1 MTNSRRALGRLL
13 LLAFALGLAALLPRP
28 AGAQAPDT
36 GKTVSIVQIGGAF
49 DAAYADFLVGEIRR
63 AEREGDL
70 ALILRL
76 NSSGTVKADADRLV
90 RAVADSKVPIATWVG
105 PTGNAARGAA
115 TRIWYAGDIR
125 LIAPGATVGAAYP
138 ESVGGDE
145 RPPAT
150 SEVPERLRAG
160 ADAGA
165 DELIAAGLA
174 HAKAGTVFEAVRAL
188 DGRTV
193 GGTTLKLD
201 QRSDDVRLA
210 KPGPVVAVR
219 QALATNPTLVYL
231 LLLTGIGAIVFEAF
245 QPGFGPA
252 GYAGGILVLLAAYG
266 LVSMPTSP
274 VGLALLLLGIGGM
287 ALDVRRDAIGP
298 PTWAGAVLAAL
309 GSWWLVHTN
318 GPELR
323 PALWAIVTGVLGSL
337 LFYGIV
343 MTVVLRALRGQ
354 SAQLGQALVGR
365 DGEVR
370 STLNPQGHVLV
381 EGALWRAR
389 AIEWDGPVAAG
400 TPVRV
405 TGVDEEALVLDVA
418 PLGRED

>member
-1 MTNSRRALGRLL
+1 MTISRRALGRLL
-13 LLAFALGLAALLPRP
+13 LLALCLGLAALLPRP
-28 AGAQAPDT
+28 AAAQDT
-36 GKTVSIVQIGGAF
+36 SNRTISIVQIGGAF
-49 DAAYADFLVGEIRR
+49 DSAYADFLVGELRR
-63 AEREGDL
+63 AAEERDM
-70 ALILRL
+70 AVVLRL
-76 NSSGTVKADADRLV
+76 NSSGTIKADADRLV
-90 RAVADSKVPIATWVG
+90 AAVASSPVPVLTWVG
-105 PTGNAARGAA
+105 PSGRHASGAA
-115 TRIWYAGDIR
+115 ARIWYAGHVR
-125 LIAPGATVGAAYP
+125 LVAPGATVGAAYP
-138 ESVGGDE
+138 TDIGGDDTA
-145 RPPAT
+145 PAT
-150 SEVPERLRAG
+150 SDLPDLLRAG
-160 ADAGA
+160 PGRGA
-165 DELIAAGLA
+165 DELVAAGIA
-174 HAKAGTVFEAVRAL
+174 HGKAGTLFEAVRSL
-188 DGRTV
+188 DGKTV
-193 GGTTLKLD
+193 GGTRITLD
-201 QRSDDVRLA
+201 NEADDIRFA
-210 KPGPVVAVR
+210 RPGPVVAVR
-219 QALATNPTLVYL
+219 QALASNPTLVYL

-252 GYAGGILVLLAAYG
+252 GYAGGILVVLAAYG
-266 LVSMPTSP
+266 LVSMPTNP
-274 VGLALLLLGIGGM
+274 VGLALLILGVGGM

-298 PTWAGAVLAAL
+298 PTWAGAVVATA

-318 GPELR
+318 GPALR

-365 DGEVR
+365 SGEVR

-418 PLGRED
+418 PIGRGD

>member
-1 MTNSRRALGRLL
+1 MTTARRACAWLFLVVS
-13 LLAFALGLAALLPRP
+13 ALGLAALMPRP
-28 AGAQAPDT
+28 ATAQDGTGAR
-36 GKTVSIVQIGGAF
+36 VSIVQIGGAF
-49 DAAYADFLVGEIRR
+49 DSAYADFLVGEIRR
-63 AEREGDL
+63 AERAGDT
-70 ALILRL
+70 AIVLRL
-76 NSSGTVKADADRLV
+76 NSSGTIKADAERLV
-90 RAVADSKVPIATWVG
+90 EAVATSKVPIATWVG
-105 PTGNAARGAA
+105 PSGRHAHGAA
-115 TRIWYAGDIR
+115 TRIWYAGDLR
-125 LIAPGATVGAAYP
+125 LVATGARIGAAYP
-138 ESVGGDE
+138 TDIGGDDVA
-145 RPPAT
+145 PADT
-150 SEVPERLRAG
+150 VIPAPLRHG
-160 ADAGA
+160 ADLDA
-165 DELIAAGLA
+165 DALVAQGIADG
-174 HAKAGTVFEAVRAL
+174 KAGTLFEALRAL
-188 DGRTV
+188 DGKTFDGRTI
-193 GGTTLKLD
+193 TLD
-201 QRSDDVRLA
+201 QTQDDIRFA

-219 QALATNPTLVYL
+219 QALASNPTLVYL

-252 GYAGGILVLLAAYG
+252 GYAGGVLVLLAAYG
-266 LVSMPTSP
+266 LVSMPTNP

-298 PTWAGAVLAAL
+298 PTWGGAVLAAL

-365 DGEVR
+365 SGEVR

-418 PLGRED
+418 PIGRED

>member
-1 MTNSRRALGRLL
+1 MTISRRAVGRLL

-28 AGAQAPDT
+28 AAAQDGT
-36 GKTVSIVQIGGAF
+36 GGSISFVQIGGGI
-49 DAAYADFLVGEIRR
+49 DAAYADFLVGEIHR
-63 AEREGDL
+63 AERAGDT
-70 ALILRL
+70 AIVLRL
-76 NSSGTVKADADRLV
+76 NSSGTVEADADRLV
-90 RAVADSKVPIATWVG
+90 RAIAGSTVPIATWVG
-105 PTGNAARGAA
+105 PRGRHVSGAA
-115 TRIWYAGDIR
+115 TRIWYAGDLR
-125 LIAPGATVGAAYP
+125 LVAPGATVGAAYP
-138 ESVGGDE
+138 TDIGGDDA
-145 RPPAT
+145 PPAT
-150 SEVPERLRAG
+150 TDLPEGLRAG
-160 ADAGA
+160 SAAGA
-165 DELIAAGLA
+165 DELVAAGIA
-174 HAKAGTVFEAVRAL
+174 HGRAGTLFEALRAL
-188 DGRTV
+188 DGKTFDGKRIT
-193 GGTTLKLD
+193 LD
-201 QRSDDVRLA
+201 QETDDVRFA
-210 KPGPVVAVR
+210 RPGPVVAVR

-252 GYAGGILVLLAAYG
+252 GYAGGILVLLATYG
-266 LVSMPTSP
+266 LVSMPVNP
-274 VGLALLLLGIGGM
+274 LGLALLLIGIGGM
-287 ALDVRRDAIGP
+287 ALDVRRDSIGP
-298 PTWAGAVLAAL
+298 PTWGGAVVAAL

-323 PALWAIVTGVLGSL
+323 PALWAIVTGILGSL

-365 DGEVR
+365 SGEVR

-418 PLGRED
+418 PIGRED

>member
-1 MTNSRRALGRLL
+1 MTITRRALAWLL
-13 LLAFALGLAALLPRP
+13 LVASALGLAALLPRP
-28 AGAQAPDT
+28 ATAQAPQ
-36 GKTVSIVQIGGAF
+36 GRTVSFVQIGGAF

-63 AEREGDL
+63 AERDGDM
-70 ALILRL
+70 AIVLRL
-76 NSSGTVKADADRLV
+76 NSSGTVKADAERLV
-90 RAVADSKVPIATWVG
+90 RTVATSKVPIATWVG
-105 PTGNAARGAA
+105 PTGRHAHGAA
-115 TRIWYAGDIR
+115 TRIWYAGDLR
-125 LIAPGATVGAAYP
+125 LVAPGAVVGAAYP
-138 ESVGGDE
+138 TAVGGGD

-150 SEVPERLRAG
+150 SDLPPALQRGPDLG
-160 ADAGA
+160 ADALVEQG
-165 DELIAAGLA
+165 IAHG
-174 HAKAGTVFEAVRAL
+174 KAGTLFEALRSL
-188 DGRTV
+188 DGKTIDGRTIR
-193 GGTTLKLD
+193 LD
-201 QRSDDVRLA
+201 QQNDDIRFA
-210 KPGPVVAVR
+210 RPGPVVAVR

-231 LLLTGIGAIVFEAF
+231 LLLTGIGAIVFELF

-266 LVSMPTSP
+266 LVSMPTNP
-274 VGLALLLLGIGGM
+274 IGLALLLLGIGGM

-298 PTWAGAVLAAL
+298 PTWGGAVVAAL

-323 PALWAIVTGVLGSL
+323 PALWAIVTGILGSL

-365 DGEVR
+365 AGEVR

-418 PLGRED
+418 PIGREG